1 MFVLDLF
8 SRQIAIDALDIT
20 KVNNFVM
27 FYSSTNDNGD
37 GNAGNENDNVVHS
50 LRDNEN
56 DSSPDIESLDDEF
69 NSVSG
74 DESDTESK
82 NSGLERI

>member
-37 GNAGNENDNVVHS
+37 GNAGKKIADILSKIKV
-50 LRDNEN
+50 
-56 DSSPDIESLDDEF
+56 SPIKKFIKL
-69 NSVSG
+69 
-74 DESDTESK
+74 
-82 NSGLERI
+82 